1 LHFGRVFKGP
11 YQRGKNSVKFLRNLM
26 ESLLGRL
33 KVIKDGKKNHTKYPP
48 EELYT
53 QRALFRDEI

>member
-1 LHFGRVFKGP
+1 
-11 YQRGKNSVKFLRNLM
+11 VKFLRHLM

-33 KVIKDGKKNHTKYPP
+33 KVIKDGNKNYTKYPP

-53 QRALFRDEI
+53 QRTFFRDEI

>member
-1 LHFGRVFKGP
+1 
-11 YQRGKNSVKFLRNLM
+11 VKFLRNLM

-53 QRALFRDEI
+53 QRTLFRDEI

>member
-1 LHFGRVFKGP
+1 
-11 YQRGKNSVKFLRNLM
+11 VKFLRNLM

-53 QRALFRDEI
+53 QRALFRMKSRKKKRIYP